1 MVKCPNC
8 NSDDVGIIFK
18 FEDDDELFIFV
29 KAIRML
35 NINVFDTEELKGKAN
50 KMLNDVEDFYEQH
63 KRGYLNNDDT

>member
-63 KRGYLNNDDT
+63 KRGYLNNDST